1 MELMGDGLI
10 AFLAAVGVSAILWLL
25 AETLLRRHSPV
36 AEAVLVLP
44 VRGDGATLER
54 ALHLTMEQRA
64 TGETPILLADCGL
77 DETGLRLAQGL
88 TQRYS
93 RVQLCPAEELENYLM
108 CHCMCHIRRLRLQ
121 VWDHQTGALYHLPK
135 IYNQQKHQS

>member
-10 AFLAAVGVSAILWLL
+10 AFLAAVGVSTILWLL

-54 ALHLTMEQRA
+54 ALHLTMEQRT
-64 TGETPILLADCGL
+64 TGETPILLVDCGL
-77 DETGLRLAQGL
+77 DETGLRLAQSL

-93 RVQLCPAEELENYLM
+93 RVQLCPAEELENYL
-108 CHCMCHIRRLRLQ
+108 
-121 VWDHQTGALYHLPK
+121 K
-135 IYNQQKHQS
+135 

>member
-10 AFLAAVGVSAILWLL
+10 AFLAAVGVSTILWLL
-25 AETLLRRHSPV
+25 AETLLRHHSPV

-54 ALHLTMEQRA
+54 ALHLTMEQRT

-77 DETGLRLAQGL
+77 DETGLRLAQSL

-93 RVQLCPAEELENYLM
+93 RVQLCPAEELENYL
-108 CHCMCHIRRLRLQ
+108 
-121 VWDHQTGALYHLPK
+121 K
-135 IYNQQKHQS
+135 

>member
-1 MELMGDGLI
+1 MKLMGDGLI
-10 AFLAAVGVSAILWLL
+10 AFLAAVGVSTILWLL

-77 DETGLRLAQGL
+77 DETGLRLAQSL

-93 RVQLCPAEELENYLM
+93 RVQLCTAEELENYL
-108 CHCMCHIRRLRLQ
+108 
-121 VWDHQTGALYHLPK
+121 K
-135 IYNQQKHQS
+135 

>member
-10 AFLAAVGVSAILWLL
+10 AFLAAVGVSTILWLL
-25 AETLLRRHSPV
+25 AETLLRRHRPV
-36 AEAVLVLP
+36 AEAILVLP

-54 ALHLTMEQRA
+54 ALHLTMEQRT

-77 DETGLRLAQGL
+77 DETGLRLAQSL

-93 RVQLCPAEELENYLM
+93 RVELCPAEELENYL
-108 CHCMCHIRRLRLQ
+108 
-121 VWDHQTGALYHLPK
+121 K
-135 IYNQQKHQS
+135 

>member
-10 AFLAAVGVSAILWLL
+10 AFLAAVGVSTILWLL
-25 AETLLRRHSPV
+25 AETLLRRHRPV
-36 AEAVLVLP
+36 AEAILVLP

-54 ALHLTMEQRA
+54 ALHRTMEQRT

-77 DETGLRLAQGL
+77 DETGLRLAQSL

-93 RVQLCPAEELENYLM
+93 RVQLCPAEELENYL
-108 CHCMCHIRRLRLQ
+108 
-121 VWDHQTGALYHLPK
+121 K
-135 IYNQQKHQS
+135 

>member
-10 AFLAAVGVSAILWLL
+10 AFLAAVGVSTILWL
-25 AETLLRRHSPV
+25 PV
-36 AEAVLVLP
+36 AEAILVLP

-54 ALHLTMEQRA
+54 ALRLTMEQRT

-93 RVQLCPAEELENYLM
+93 RVQLCPAEELENYL
-108 CHCMCHIRRLRLQ
+108 
-121 VWDHQTGALYHLPK
+121 K
-135 IYNQQKHQS
+135 

>member
-1 MELMGDGLI
+1 MKLMGDGLI
-10 AFLAAVGVSAILWLL
+10 AFLAAVGVSTILWLL

-44 VRGDGATLER
+44 VWGDGATLER

-77 DETGLRLAQGL
+77 DETGLRLAQSL

-93 RVQLCPAEELENYLM
+93 RVQLCPAEELENYL
-108 CHCMCHIRRLRLQ
+108 
-121 VWDHQTGALYHLPK
+121 K
-135 IYNQQKHQS
+135 

>member
-10 AFLAAVGVSAILWLL
+10 AFLAAVGVSTILWLL
-25 AETLLRRHSPV
+25 AETLLRRHRPV

-64 TGETPILLADCGL
+64 TGETPILLAYCGL
-77 DETGLRLAQGL
+77 DETGLRLAQSL

-93 RVQLCPAEELENYLM
+93 RVQLCPAEELENYL
-108 CHCMCHIRRLRLQ
+108 
-121 VWDHQTGALYHLPK
+121 K
-135 IYNQQKHQS
+135 

>member
-10 AFLAAVGVSAILWLL
+10 AFLAAVGVSTILWLL

-64 TGETPILLADCGL
+64 TGATLILLADCGL
-77 DETGLRLAQGL
+77 DETGLRLAQSL

-93 RVQLCPAEELENYLM
+93 RVQLCPAEELENYL
-108 CHCMCHIRRLRLQ
+108 
-121 VWDHQTGALYHLPK
+121 K
-135 IYNQQKHQS
+135 

>member
-10 AFLAAVGVSAILWLL
+10 AFLAAVGVSTILWLL
-25 AETLLRRHSPV
+25 AETLLRRHRPV
-36 AEAVLVLP
+36 AEAILVLP

-54 ALHLTMEQRA
+54 ALRLTMEQ
-64 TGETPILLADCGL
+64 PILLADCGL

-93 RVQLCPAEELENYLM
+93 RVQLCPAEELENYL
-108 CHCMCHIRRLRLQ
+108 
-121 VWDHQTGALYHLPK
+121 K
-135 IYNQQKHQS
+135 

>member
-10 AFLAAVGVSAILWLL
+10 AFLAAVGVSTILWLL
-25 AETLLRRHSPV
+25 AETLLRRHRPV

-64 TGETPILLADCGL
+64 TGEPPILLADCGL
-77 DETGLRLAQGL
+77 DETGLRLAQSL

-93 RVQLCPAEELENYLM
+93 RVQLCPAEELENYL
-108 CHCMCHIRRLRLQ
+108 
-121 VWDHQTGALYHLPK
+121 K
-135 IYNQQKHQS
+135 

>member
-10 AFLAAVGVSAILWLL
+10 AFLAAVGVSTILWLL
-25 AETLLRRHSPV
+25 AETLLRRHRPV
-36 AEAVLVLP
+36 AEAILVLP

-54 ALHLTMEQRA
+54 ALHLTMEQRT

-77 DETGLRLAQGL
+77 DETGLRLAQSL

-93 RVQLCPAEELENYLM
+93 RVQLCPAEELENYL
-108 CHCMCHIRRLRLQ
+108 
-121 VWDHQTGALYHLPK
+121 K
-135 IYNQQKHQS
+135 

>member
-10 AFLAAVGVSAILWLL
+10 AFLAAVGVSTILWLL
-25 AETLLRRHSPV
+25 VETLLRRHRPV

-77 DETGLRLAQGL
+77 DETGLRLAQSL

-93 RVQLCPAEELENYLM
+93 RVQLCPAEELENYL
-108 CHCMCHIRRLRLQ
+108 
-121 VWDHQTGALYHLPK
+121 K
-135 IYNQQKHQS
+135 

>member
-10 AFLAAVGVSAILWLL
+10 AFLAAVGVSTILWLL

-77 DETGLRLAQGL
+77 DETGLRLAQSL

-93 RVQLCPAEELENYLM
+93 RVQLCLAEELENYL
-108 CHCMCHIRRLRLQ
+108 
-121 VWDHQTGALYHLPK
+121 K
-135 IYNQQKHQS
+135 

>member
-10 AFLAAVGVSAILWLL
+10 AFLAAVGVSTILWLL
-25 AETLLRRHSPV
+25 AETLLHRHRPV
-36 AEAVLVLP
+36 AEAILVLP

-54 ALHLTMEQRA
+54 ALHLTMEQRT

-77 DETGLRLAQGL
+77 DETGLRLAQSL

-93 RVQLCPAEELENYLM
+93 RVQLCPAEELEKYL
-108 CHCMCHIRRLRLQ
+108 
-121 VWDHQTGALYHLPK
+121 K
-135 IYNQQKHQS
+135 

>member
-10 AFLAAVGVSAILWLL
+10 AFLAAVGVSTILWLL

-77 DETGLRLAQGL
+77 DQTGLRLAQGL

-93 RVQLCPAEELENYLM
+93 RVQLCPAEELENYL
-108 CHCMCHIRRLRLQ
+108 
-121 VWDHQTGALYHLPK
+121 K
-135 IYNQQKHQS
+135 

>member
-10 AFLAAVGVSAILWLL
+10 AFLAAVGVSTILWLL
-25 AETLLRRHSPV
+25 AETLLRRHRPV
-36 AEAVLVLP
+36 AEAILVLP

-54 ALHLTMEQRA
+54 ALRLTMEQRT

-93 RVQLCPAEELENYLM
+93 RVQLCPAEELDELWVSAARWREPSNTLSSRM
-108 CHCMCHIRRLRLQ
+108 RRTAIRC
-121 VWDHQTGALYHLPK
+121 WAC
-135 IYNQQKHQS
+135 

>member
-10 AFLAAVGVSAILWLL
+10 AFLVAVGVSTILWLL
-25 AETLLRRHSPV
+25 AETLLRRHRPV

-77 DETGLRLAQGL
+77 DETGLRLAQSL

-93 RVQLCPAEELENYLM
+93 RVQLCPAEELENYL
-108 CHCMCHIRRLRLQ
+108 
-121 VWDHQTGALYHLPK
+121 K
-135 IYNQQKHQS
+135 

>member
-1 MELMGDGLI
+1 M
-10 AFLAAVGVSAILWLL
+10 GVSTILWLL

-77 DETGLRLAQGL
+77 DETGLRLAQSL

-93 RVQLCPAEELENYLM
+93 RVQLCPAEELENYL
-108 CHCMCHIRRLRLQ
+108 
-121 VWDHQTGALYHLPK
+121 K
-135 IYNQQKHQS
+135 

>member
-10 AFLAAVGVSAILWLL
+10 AFLAAVGVSTILWLL
-25 AETLLRRHSPV
+25 AETLLRRHSPA
-36 AEAVLVLP
+36 AEAILVLP

-54 ALHLTMEQRA
+54 ALRLTMEQRA

-77 DETGLRLAQGL
+77 DETGLRLAQSL

-93 RVQLCPAEELENYLM
+93 RVQLCPAEELGNYL
-108 CHCMCHIRRLRLQ
+108 
-121 VWDHQTGALYHLPK
+121 K
-135 IYNQQKHQS
+135 

>member
-10 AFLAAVGVSAILWLL
+10 AILAAVGVSTILWLL

-64 TGETPILLADCGL
+64 TGETPILLADCVGSWSFWPGTSCRWSWPCGCTAPT
-77 DETGLRLAQGL
+77 EPMR
-88 TQRYS
+88 
-93 RVQLCPAEELENYLM
+93 CPVSGRTPICWRGSA
-108 CHCMCHIRRLRLQ
+108 
-121 VWDHQTGALYHLPK
+121 TA
-135 IYNQQKHQS
+135 

>member
-10 AFLAAVGVSAILWLL
+10 AFLAAVGVSTILWLL
-25 AETLLRRHSPV
+25 AETLLRLHRPV
-36 AEAVLVLP
+36 AEAILVLP

-54 ALHLTMEQRA
+54 ALHLTMEQRT

-77 DETGLRLAQGL
+77 DETGLRLAQSL

-93 RVQLCPAEELENYLM
+93 RVQLCPAEELENYL
-108 CHCMCHIRRLRLQ
+108 
-121 VWDHQTGALYHLPK
+121 K
-135 IYNQQKHQS
+135 

>member
-1 MELMGDGLI
+1 MDLMGDGLI
-10 AFLAAVGVSAILWLL
+10 AFLAAVGVSTILWLL
-25 AETLLRRHSPV
+25 AETLLRRHRPV

-77 DETGLRLAQGL
+77 DETGLRLAQSL

-93 RVQLCPAEELENYLM
+93 RVQLCPAEELENYL
-108 CHCMCHIRRLRLQ
+108 
-121 VWDHQTGALYHLPK
+121 K
-135 IYNQQKHQS
+135 

>member
-1 MELMGDGLI
+1 MKLMGDGLI
-10 AFLAAVGVSAILWLL
+10 AFLAAVGVSTILWLL

-64 TGETPILLADCGL
+64 TGETPSCWRTAGW
-77 DETGLRLAQGL
+77 
-88 TQRYS
+88 
-93 RVQLCPAEELENYLM
+93 M
-108 CHCMCHIRRLRLQ
+108 RRAC
-121 VWDHQTGALYHLPK
+121 VWRRA
-135 IYNQQKHQS
+135 